1 MAVPYHEQMHTAIW
15 TWIREYSNSPT
26 EAMMFVNPSAIL
38 ILTEIISRIPH
49 ENPTWHPNAVV
60 PSYLSSNWNINIMG
74 TFSEQMCTVA
84 EHLHRTGQQQMISW
98 YDMKRILQYYVSD
111 AKEYIEHIKS
121 LGWNNHQLNSYFGL
135 NLNDL
140 NFPPLNHPT
149 IVNQLLWSRY
159 LTGTR
164 IFHPTENPLHSG
176 EMFVIEPLARGEEYW
191 GPRVSEDI
199 LLGIQEEVIF
209 YNPGGQEGDQ
219 ETSKK
224 KEALK
229 KIQAIVDEVSD
240 DIGDG
245 GYLKLMNVMKEL
257 WQS

>member
-15 TWIREYSNSPT
+15 NWIKERTTSRE
-26 EAMMFVNPSAIL
+26 ARNPGTPKDIL
-38 ILTEIISRIPH
+38 VDLVSKIPH
-49 ENPTWHPNAVV
+49 EHPPNHPESIYPDYV
-60 PSYLSSNWNINIMG
+60 SGYNYGSG
-74 TFSEQMCTVA
+74 TIQEIFSFSEQMCTVA
-84 EHLHRTGQQQMISW
+84 EFLYRDGRQSKISW
-98 YDMKRILQYYVSD
+98 YDMKRILKFYIED
-111 AKEYIEHIKS
+111 INEYINHIND
-121 LGWNNHQLNSYFGL
+121 LNWNFHRLNSYFEL

-140 NFPPLNHPT
+140 RFPNS
-149 IVNQLLWSRY
+149 VMVEQLLWARY

-164 IFHPTENPLHSG
+164 IFHVNYDGPEIFTCELL
-176 EMFVIEPLARGEEYW
+176 VRGEDYW
-191 GPRVSEDI
+191 GPKVSNYLMPWFPIMYYEEED
-199 LLGIQEEVIF
+199 EELSD
-209 YNPGGQEGDQ
+209 YEEGDE

>member
-1 MAVPYHEQMHTAIW
+1 MAVPYHEQMHIAIW

-26 EAMMFVNPSAIL
+26 EALIFLIPSAII

-49 ENPTWHPNAVV
+49 EHPAWHPDARA
-60 PSYLSSNWNINIMG
+60 PSYLSPTGTIPTMG
-74 TFSEQMCTVA
+74 TFSEQMCNVA
-84 EHLHRTGQQQMISW
+84 EHLHRTGQQERISW

-111 AKEYIEHIKS
+111 AKEYIEHINS
-121 LGWNNHQLNSYFGL
+121 LGWNNHQLNSYFDL

-149 IVNQLLWSRY
+149 IVNQLLLSRY
-159 LTGTR
+159 LAGTR
-164 IFHPTENPLHSG
+164 IYHPTENPQHSG

-191 GPRVSEDI
+191 GPRVSEDT
-199 LLGIQEEVIF
+199 LLGIQEDVRF
-209 YNPGGQEGDQ
+209 YPGEQEGD
-219 ETSKK
+219 ERTSKK

-245 GYLKLMNVMKEL
+245 AYLKLMNVMQEE
-257 WQS
+257 WRS

>member
-15 TWIREYSNSPT
+15 TWIREYTNSPT
-26 EAMMFVNPSAIL
+26 EALIAVNPSPIIIL
-38 ILTEIISRIPH
+38 EEIISRIPH
-49 ENPTWHPNAVV
+49 EHPAWHPDARA
-60 PSYLSSNWNINIMG
+60 PSYLSPTGTIPIMG

-84 EHLHRTGQQQMISW
+84 EHLRRTGQQQRISW

-111 AKEYIEHIKS
+111 AKEYIAWLQRYATNPICH
-121 LGWNNHQLNSYFGL
+121 H
-135 NLNDL
+135 
-140 NFPPLNHPT
+140 HHHT
-149 IVNQLLWSRY
+149 IVNQFLWYRY

-164 IFHPTENPLHSG
+164 IYHPTENPQHS
-176 EMFVIEPLARGEEYW
+176 GEEYW

-199 LLGIQEEVIF
+199 LLGIQEDVRF
-209 YNPGGQEGDQ
+209 YNPGEQEGD
-219 ETSKK
+219 ERTSKK